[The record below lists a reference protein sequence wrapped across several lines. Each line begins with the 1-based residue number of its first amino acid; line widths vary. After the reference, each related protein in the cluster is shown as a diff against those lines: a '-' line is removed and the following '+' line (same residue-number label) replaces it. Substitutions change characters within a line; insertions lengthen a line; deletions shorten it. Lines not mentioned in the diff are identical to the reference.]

1 MAALAL
7 SASAQAF
14 KDVPRDWKWLDSKEV
29 IFTYD
34 GTFADS
40 SAFVVEAKTGKTR
53 TGVSAPAKYAE
64 FPVQPEGAVNLTYSP
79 DSTKLAFTR
88 NNDLYVVDIAS
99 GKEQRLTF
107 DGTELILNG
116 YASWVY
122 FEEILGRP
130 SRYKAFWWSPDSKK
144 IGFYKFDNTQVPL
157 FPIYSAFAKNYAGD
171 PSHPTA
177 APAMSQSPK
186 VTNLGIGGSLSETRY
201 PKCGQ
206 TNPEVKIGIVD
217 ISDLGLEANVKSDG
231 SYRFEPQIVWAD
243 FDPTVDQYF
252 GIPFWGADS
261 QEFFI
266 ARMPRLQNTL
276 DLYSVNVKDGSKTHI
291 YNETYKTWIDWM
303 DQVEFTEK
311 GLYMVRNFE
320 TGWQQIYFLSYDG
333 KEFRR
338 LTDGTNWTVSI
349 LKVDEAKGDV
359 YFTAKRDATVRQA
372 VYKVDS
378 KGVITALTDP
388 AYNAAGVKFSPDGKY
403 FVASYSNVTT
413 PTKVAVFQTSGGGV
427 VSAGHCGNIAEANL
441 RGPVE
446 QKLRKGVYGLKGMV
460 VADAATS
467 GYDPADYALGQ
478 LVHMTTPD
486 GFTLPGMIVYPK
498 NFDPAKKYPV
508 HVDIYGGPD
517 TPVVRDRWTTP
528 AEANQWWSENGIIQ
542 IWVDPR
548 AGGHNGREGLDMIY
562 RQLTVN
568 EVKDFIAWAGWLKS
582 QPYVIA
588 DKIGVEGFS
597 FGGTMTSMLLMQAPD
612 SFHYGVAGGG
622 VYDWALY
629 DTHYTERYMDT
640 PQNNP
645 EGYKISR
652 ALEYVAGYPAVY
664 GAAGAAASAGGSGSA
679 AAGGSASAAAASLPA
694 AGGSVA
700 GGADAGGAA
709 SSSVG
714 GSGSAA
720 AGGAAA
726 SSVGGSGS
734 AAAGGSSAP
743 AAGPAVDP
751 VMLKIT
757 HGTGDDNVHH
767 QNTLLLIDALQK
779 AGKKFDFMIY
789 PDGMHGYRGYQGTHF
804 LNANREFWLRHLLSK

>member
-1 MAALAL
+1 MKKIFLLVCLAVVMALTAGAKE
-7 SASAQAF
+7 F
-14 KDVPRDWKWLDSKEV
+14 EKVPVAWKWLDSKEV

-40 SAFVVEAKTGKTR
+40 SAFAVDARTGKTR
-53 TGVSAPAKYAE
+53 TGVSAPAKYSA
-64 FPVQPEGAVNLTYSP
+64 FPVKPEGAVTLSYSP

-107 DGTELILNG
+107 DGTDLILNG

-130 SRYKAFWWSPDSKK
+130 SKYKAFWWSPDSRK
-144 IGFYKFDNTQVPL
+144 IGFYRFDNTNVPL
-157 FPIYSAFAKNYAGD
+157 FPIYSAFAKDYSGD

-206 TNPEVKIGIVD
+206 TNPEVRIGIVEVPAFQ
-217 ISDLGLEANVKSDG
+217 SETVKVKSDG
-231 SYRFEPQIVWAD
+231 SYLLQPDIVWAD

-276 DLYSVNVKDGSKTHI
+276 DLYSVSVKDGSKKHI

-303 DQVEFTEK
+303 DQVEFTAK

-338 LTDGTNWTVSI
+338 LTEGTNWTVSI
-349 LKVDEAKGDV
+349 LRVDESKGDV
-359 YFTAKRDATVRQA
+359 YFTAKRDASVRQA

-378 KGVITALTDP
+378 KGVITSLTDP
-388 AYNAAGVKFSPDGKY
+388 AYNAVGVKFSPDGKY

-413 PTKVAVFQTSGGGV
+413 PTKVAVFQTSGGI
-427 VSAGHCGNIAEANL
+427 VSAGHAGDIAEANL
-441 RGPVE
+441 RGPVM
-446 QKLRKGVYGLKGMV
+446 QKLRKGTYGLKGMV
-460 VADAATS
+460 VADAATAD
-467 GYDPADYALGQ
+467 YNPADYALGQ

-486 GFTLPGMIVYPK
+486 GFVLPGMMVYPK
-498 NFDPAKKYPV
+498 DFDPSKKYPV

-528 AEANQWWSENGIIQ
+528 SKSSQWWSDNGIIQ

-548 AGGHNGREGLDMIY
+548 AGGHNGRAGLDMIY

-568 EVKDFIAWAGWLKS
+568 EVKDFIAWADWLKAL
-582 QPYVIA
+582 PYVDG

-597 FGGTMTSMLLMQAPD
+597 FGGTMTSMLLMQAPE
-612 SFHYGVAGGG
+612 SFHYGIAGGG

-645 EGYKISR
+645 EGYKVSR
-652 ALEYVAGYPAVY
+652 VLEYVAGYPTTYQQAQ
-664 GAAGAAASAGGSGSA
+664 
-679 AAGGSASAAAASLPA
+679 
-694 AGGSVA
+694 
-700 GGADAGGAA
+700 
-709 SSSVG
+709 
-714 GSGSAA
+714 
-720 AGGAAA
+720 
-726 SSVGGSGS
+726 
-734 AAAGGSSAP
+734 SSA
-743 AAGPAVDP
+743 VEP

-767 QNTLLLIDALQK
+767 QNTLLLVDALQK
-779 AGKKFDFMIY
+779 EGRKFDFMIY
-789 PDGMHGYRGYQGTHF
+789 PDGMHGYRGYQGEHF
-804 LNANREFWLRHLLSK
+804 QNANREFWLRYLLAK